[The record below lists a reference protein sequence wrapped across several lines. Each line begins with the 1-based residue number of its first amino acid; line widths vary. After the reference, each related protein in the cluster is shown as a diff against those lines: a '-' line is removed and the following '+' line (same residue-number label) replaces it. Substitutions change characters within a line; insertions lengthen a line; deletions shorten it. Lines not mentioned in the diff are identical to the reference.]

1 MHAELRFINGP
12 LMGKSVELPQDKN
25 VLLGRASSCQV
36 TVKAAG
42 ISRSHCRFD
51 YDGRDY
57 HLTDLGSV
65 NGTFVNNERTP
76 RHVMQDGDAIRVG
89 QVEALFLWEETA
101 VFATDDGTDTLPIS
115 VVARRRAA
123 RCDQCAAPT
132 GMAQMDPVQSSG
144 DGPAYCTRCQ
154 EVGPIQG
161 REVAQY
167 KVDSKIAH
175 GGMGA
180 VFKGYERSSQSPI
193 AIKILSSEFSADPES
208 IRRFLRGASTAL
220 TLDHRHIVRVH
231 DVGELDRM
239 YYIAMEYVDGPTVL
253 DAMTTGKL
261 SDVRKV
267 LRISIQVTQALAHAH
282 EKRIVHRD
290 VKPSNIMV
298 TGKNVTK
305 LTDLGL
311 MKCLD
316 EAGMSGITE
325 SDVAMGTLDYMAP
338 EQIDDARGVDH
349 RGDIYSL
356 GATMFHLLTER
367 TVFSS
372 RNVVEKMKKIRYET
386 PPSPTELNKDIP
398 ESLSEVIL
406 KTLAK
411 SPEERYQTPRELLK
425 ALLKVRQQLIDQA

>member
-12 LMGKSVELPQDKN
+12 LGGQSVELPQEKN
-25 VLLGRASSCQV
+25 VLLGRAGSCEI

-42 ISRSHCRFD
+42 ISRSHCRVD
-51 YDGRDY
+51 HDGRDY

-76 RHVMQDGDAIRVG
+76 RHVLQDGDAVRIG

-101 VFATDDGTDTLPIS
+101 ILETDDETQTLPIGL
-115 VVARRRAA
+115 VARRRVA

-132 GMAQMDPVQSSG
+132 DLAHLGTEGGAK
-144 DGPAYCTRCQ
+144 DGPTYCKRCQ
-154 EVGPIQG
+154 EVGPVLG
-161 REVAQY
+161 REIAQY

-180 VFKGYERSSQSPI
+180 VFKGRALSNKRPV
-193 AIKILSSEFSADPES
+193 AIKILSSELSADPES
-208 IRRFLRGASTAL
+208 IRRFLRGAGTAL
-220 TLDHRHIVRVH
+220 TLDHDHIVRVY
-231 DVGELDRM
+231 DVGESRGL

-261 SDVRKV
+261 GEVRKV
-267 LRISIQVTQALAHAH
+267 LRIGIQVTQALMHAH
-282 EKRIVHRD
+282 KKRIVHRD
-290 VKPSNIMV
+290 IKPSNIMLTRKDV
-298 TGKNVTK
+298 SK

-316 EAGMSGITE
+316 EAGVSGITE

-338 EQIDDARGVDH
+338 EQIDDARSVDH
-349 RGDIYSL
+349 RGDLYSL

-372 RNVVEKMKKIRYET
+372 RNVIEKMKKIRYET
-386 PPSPTELNKDIP
+386 PVSAAELNEKVP
-398 ESLSEVIL
+398 ESLSEAIQRM
-406 KTLAK
+406 LAK
-411 SPEERYQTPRELLK
+411 SPDERYQTSQELLR
-425 ALLKVRQQLIDQA
+425 ALVGIRQELIEQA